1 MQSRKTVNQIDV
13 EIKNVGLSSI
23 PLSLFSLIS
32 PFFYLG
38 FSGLVRFVAVAIT
51 FEDPFYILRCDRD
64 YSAKLDGAESLMM
77 KVSRPRRRLKLFDV
91 RRSKPET
98 PN

>member
-13 EIKNVGLSSI
+13 EINNVGLSSI

-32 PFFYLG
+32 LFFCLG
-38 FSGLVRFVAVAIT
+38 FSGLVRFIAVAIT
-51 FEDPFYILRCDRD
+51 IEDLFNILQFDRD
-64 YSAKLDGAESLMM
+64 YSARLDGAESLMM